1 MRLFTLNDGRV
12 SLEFESDEWR
22 FVQSGLSKTAG
33 RKRYKVRE
41 EATHDMIEIC
51 GEELVVMNEWEEP
64 CLISLTEQG
73 DALIKRVY
81 SRAADALVN
90 SSPRRA
96 KSGTALAA

>member
-1 MRLFTLNDGRV
+1 MQLFTLNDGRV
-12 SLEFESDEWR
+12 SFEFNLDEWP
-22 FVQSGLSKTAG
+22 FVQSGLAIAAG

-51 GEELVVMNEWEEP
+51 GEELIVMNEWEEP

-81 SRAADALVN
+81 AHAS
-90 SSPRRA
+90 
-96 KSGTALAA
+96 TALASSSNRQTKSGAALAA